1 MKIYIICML
10 GQNFAIFSDKDDLN
24 NDLFL
29 LECFNKP
36 SEWLF

>member
-1 MKIYIICML
+1 MYDLYGRAKFCHFFL
-10 GQNFAIFSDKDDLN
+10 DKDDLI

>member
-1 MKIYIICML
+1 MKICMICMV
-10 GQNFAIFSDKDDLN
+10 GQNFAIFLDKDDLI
-24 NDLFL
+24 NDLF